1 MLRASILAVDSCGR
15 FQSANFPERAMTN
28 KTLVLVLMLACLA
41 NVICL
46 VSYL

>member
-1 MLRASILAVDSCGR
+1 MLGASILAVDSGVR
-15 FQSANFPERAMTN
+15 MFTAIFSERAMTT

-46 VSYL
+46 VGYW